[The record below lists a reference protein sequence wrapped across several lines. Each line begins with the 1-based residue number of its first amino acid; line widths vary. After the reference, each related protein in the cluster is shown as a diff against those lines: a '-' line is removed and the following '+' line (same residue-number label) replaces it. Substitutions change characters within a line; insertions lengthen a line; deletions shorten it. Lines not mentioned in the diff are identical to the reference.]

1 MYYQFLGLSC
11 WMETRRGYD
20 HPRSQREDEIFQE
33 SRRSLNLEITK
44 LPEPRDT
51 FQTCDIHCILFSSP
65 SVSYVFC
72 DSNKILIFEFLYFYI
87 IPVLVLKPSTGIN
100 GCISEARSGKMS
112 KFFGGQSD
120 SESSSSEESSSE
132 EEVNTTF
139 PPPLNHLS

>member
-1 MYYQFLGLSC
+1 MDLYIINLGLSC

-20 HPRSQREDEIFQE
+20 HPRSQGEDEIFQE

-65 SVSYVFC
+65 SVFC

-87 IPVLVLKPSTGIN
+87 YPCPCAQTLHGNKRLYFRSTKWENVQVFRRPVRLRQLQLRGVLIRGRGESTI
-100 GCISEARSGKMS
+100 
-112 KFFGGQSD
+112 
-120 SESSSSEESSSE
+120 
-132 EEVNTTF
+132 
-139 PPPLNHLS
+139 PPPPNHLS